1 MEPHQPE
8 VEQNSAPDERA
19 EPSREPAK
27 PDTPLFPVVGV
38 GASAGGLEAF
48 TQLLSHLPTDI
59 RMGFVLV
66 QHLAPQHPSMLTE
79 LLSRATKLP
88 VTEVKEG
95 MMVEAGHVYVI
106 PPNTNIAILNSTL
119 RLMSRAPSTAPR
131 LPIDY
136 FLTSLASDRQSKAI
150 GVILSGSASD
160 GTLGMKAIKAEGG
173 ITFAQDDGSAKF
185 DSMPRSAIAAGYV
198 DFVLPPD
205 EIARELARIARHPYF
220 TPGTPLEAESEPKP
234 GPDDLHRVFI
244 LLRSATGVDFSHY
257 KMSTINRRINR
268 RMVLHNMDVL
278 SDYIDYLRDNRT
290 ELEALYKDILIN
302 VTSFFREP
310 ESFEA
315 LKAEIFPKLLSDR
328 PSDSPLRIWVPGC
341 STGEEAYSIAMCA
354 VEFLSDVKSKAGA
367 QIFATDISEPAL
379 DKARA
384 GRYGDGEV
392 RDLSAER
399 LRRFFSKTE
408 GDYLINKSI
417 RELCIFA
424 RQNVIKDPPFS
435 RIDLIS
441 CRNLLIYLDAS
452 VQRKLLP
459 IFHYAMQ
466 SNGFLI
472 LGKSEGTGDFSEYF
486 SLVDKQNRIF
496 SKKARSGGGRLA
508 IEATEHPM
516 ERTPLGIRRR
526 QGAGETDLQ
535 TEVTRTLLAECTP
548 PGLVVNS
555 ELEVVHFHGHTGP
568 YLDPMPG
575 GASLRLLKIAREG
588 LPLELRAAIRKVQ
601 EEGKPITKGGI
612 RITSGGE
619 ARVIAIEVRPLK
631 VGAWG
636 EPYFLVLFRETPPAE
651 VAPAG
656 ALPPEAPS
664 NGRENLELR
673 EQLEETRTQ
682 LQDIVE
688 QFEAGNEELRAA
700 NEEIQ
705 SSNEELQSTN
715 EELETSKEELQA
727 TNEELTTLNEEL
739 QNRNLELTTANND
752 LNNVITHVTV
762 PMIMLGSDLRI
773 RRFNADAAK
782 SLNLI
787 AGDIGR
793 PITDLRSALDFPHLE
808 LMTGEAIETVSV
820 KEQEV
825 LDRRGRWHSLR
836 VRPYKT
842 SENRIEGAVIT
853 LVDITELKSQAVEA
867 RTYAETIVETVRECI
882 LVLDS
887 NLRVTRANST
897 FYETFSES
905 PKETEGR
912 LLREL
917 GEGQWNIPHLLEL
930 LTGVLTSDAEL
941 HNFEVER
948 EFPALGPRT
957 MVLNARRI
965 RREGQ
970 ADGKILL
977 AIEDAT
983 EQRRSMETVR
993 NQARL
998 IDLAHDAIIVR
1009 DPENVIKS
1017 WNRGA
1022 EALYGYSRQE
1032 ALGKVSHILLKT
1044 VFPQPLEEL
1053 HRRLLA
1059 EGDCE
1064 GEMAQTAR
1072 SGDRIVVASRQVVQR
1087 DEQGRPVATLEINR
1101 DITQRRQAEEW
1112 LRAGEARLRALVN
1125 SMDDAVFE
1133 IDAQGTCLNVWT
1145 ANERLLI
1152 RPGSELIGHRI
1163 EAFLPAESARVIMQA
1178 CERVSMTG
1186 RPESIEFAL
1195 ELAEGQRWFVARI
1208 SPIASSP
1215 GKPATLSLLVRDITP
1230 RKKAEILVRESEERF
1245 RLLMEGVRDYAIVML
1260 EAEGHI
1266 ASWNSGAERI
1276 NGYRADEIMGKHFSI
1291 FYPPEAAQ
1299 SGEPQ
1304 RALQTAAAKDRVET
1318 EGWRVR
1324 KDGLR
1329 FRANVVLTAVR
1340 DHGGKL
1346 RGFAE
1351 VTRDVTELKRIEDA
1365 MRGLSARV
1373 LRLRDEEGRRI
1384 ARELHDS
1391 TSQNLAALAMN
1402 LSVIEEHSNL
1412 LQDGRASKALASSLE
1427 LAKKAAEE
1435 VRNLS
1440 HLLHPPELDA
1450 VGLAAAVGWYAI
1462 RFSERSGIAVEVD
1475 LQNDLER
1482 LSQEVELALF
1492 RVVQEGL
1499 ANVQRHSGS
1508 PVATVRIS
1516 RQANQVTVEIEDEGR
1531 GVSNEALQDGGDGA
1545 VMVGIGIAGMRER
1558 LRQLAG
1564 SLDIASRHP
1573 GTLLKATV
1581 PLKRDNSEVR

>member
-1 MEPHQPE
+1 MEPEQPE
-8 VEQNSAPDERA
+8 VEQSSAPDEPA
-19 EPSREPAK
+19 EPSREPAEETE
-27 PDTPLFPVVGV
+27 PDTPLFPIVGV

-66 QHLAPQHPSMLTE
+66 QHLAPHHPSMLTE

-95 MMVEAGHVYVI
+95 MMVEGGHVYVI

-119 RLMSRAPSTAPR
+119 RLMSRAPSSAPR

-136 FLTSLASDRQSKAI
+136 FLTSLASDRRGRAI

-220 TPGTPLEAESEPKP
+220 TPGTPVEAEGEPKP
-234 GPDDLHRVFI
+234 GPDDLHNVFI

-257 KMSTINRRINR
+257 KMTTINRRINR

-278 SDYIDYLRDNRT
+278 SDYINYLRDNRA
-290 ELEALYKDILIN
+290 ELQALYKDILIN

-315 LKAEIFPKLLSDR
+315 LKTEIFPRLVSDR

-341 STGEEAYSIAMCA
+341 STGEEAYSVAMCA
-354 VEFLSDVKSKAGA
+354 VEFLSDVKSKVGT

-379 DKARA
+379 EKARA
-384 GRYGDGEV
+384 GRYGEGEV
-392 RDLSAER
+392 RDVSAER

-408 GDYLINKSI
+408 GDYLVNKSI

-459 IFHYAMQ
+459 IFHYAMR
-466 SNGFLI
+466 SHGLLI
-472 LGKSEGTGDFSEYF
+472 LEKSEGTGDFSEYF
-486 SLVDKQNRIF
+486 SLVDKQNRIY
-496 SKKARSGGGRLA
+496 SKKTRPGRGPLA
-508 IEATEHPM
+508 IEPSEYPR
-516 ERTPLGIRRR
+516 ERMPPGIRRR
-526 QGAGETDLQ
+526 QGAGEIDLQ

-555 ELEVVHFHGHTGP
+555 ELEVIHFHGHTGP

-575 GASLRLLKIAREG
+575 SASLRLLKIAREG
-588 LPLELRAAIRKVQ
+588 LPLELRAAIRQVQ
-601 EEGKPITKGGI
+601 EEGKPITKGNI
-612 RITSGGE
+612 RITSDGE
-619 ARVIAIEVRPLK
+619 TREIAIEVRPLRIK
-631 VGAWG
+631 ALG
-636 EPYFLVLFRETPPAE
+636 EPYFLVLFRETAQAPPAS
-651 VAPAG
+651 A
-656 ALPPEAPS
+656 PPEAPV
-664 NGRENLELR
+664 NGREILEVQG
-673 EQLEETRTQ
+673 QLDHTRTQ
-682 LQDIVE
+682 LQDIIE
-688 QFEAGNEELRAA
+688 QFETANEELRAA

-793 PITDLRSALDFPHLE
+793 PITDLRSALDFPDLE
-808 LMTGEAIETVSV
+808 LMTGEAIETVSL
-820 KEQEV
+820 KQQEV

-867 RTYAETIVETVRECI
+867 RTYAETLLETVRECI
-882 LVLDS
+882 LVLDAD
-887 NLRVTRANST
+887 LRVTRANST
-897 FYETFSES
+897 FYEIFRAS
-905 PKETEGR
+905 PEETEGQP
-912 LLREL
+912 LQEL
-917 GEGQWNIPHLLEL
+917 GEGQWNIPHLLDL
-930 LTGVLTSDAEL
+930 LAGVLTSDAEL
-941 HNFEVER
+941 RNFDVER
-948 EFPALGPRT
+948 EFPALGPRI

-1009 DPENVIKS
+1009 DPEGVIKS
-1017 WNRGA
+1017 WNQGA
-1022 EALYGYSRQE
+1022 ETLYGFSRQE

-1044 VFPQPLEEL
+1044 VFPEPLEEL
-1053 HRRLLA
+1053 QRGLLA
-1059 EGDCE
+1059 QGEWE

-1072 SGDRIVVASRQVVQR
+1072 SGDRIVVASRQVLQR
-1087 DEQGRPVATLEINR
+1087 DDQGRPVATLEINR
-1101 DITQRRQAEEW
+1101 DITQRRQAEER
-1112 LRAGEARLRALVN
+1112 LRAGEARLRSLVN

-1145 ANERLLI
+1145 ANEHLLI
-1152 RPGSELIGHRI
+1152 RPRSELIGHRI
-1163 EAFLPAESARVIMQA
+1163 EAFLPAESARAIMQA
-1178 CERVSMTG
+1178 CERVSRTG
-1186 RPESIEFAL
+1186 GPESIEYAL
-1195 ELAEGQRWFVARI
+1195 ELAEGQHWFVARI
-1208 SPIASSP
+1208 SPIVSSQ
-1215 GKPATLSLLVRDITP
+1215 GKSATLSLLVRDITP
-1230 RKKAEILVRESEERF
+1230 GKKAEILVRESEERF

-1260 EAEGHI
+1260 EAEGNV

-1304 RALQTAAAKDRVET
+1304 RALQTAAGKDRVET

-1324 KDGLR
+1324 KDGSR

-1340 DHGGKL
+1340 DHGGNL

-1351 VTRDVTELKRIEDA
+1351 VTRDVTEWKRIEDA

-1450 VGLAAAVGWYAI
+1450 VGLAAAVRWYAI

-1475 LQNDLER
+1475 LKDDLGR

-1499 ANVQRHSGS
+1499 SNVQRHSGS
-1508 PVATVRIS
+1508 SVATVRIS
-1516 RQANQVTVEIEDEGR
+1516 RLANQVTVEIEDEGR
-1531 GVSNEALQDGGDGA
+1531 GVSNEALQGGGDGA

-1573 GTLLKATV
+1573 GTSLKATV
-1581 PLKRDNSEVR
+1581 PLKRDT